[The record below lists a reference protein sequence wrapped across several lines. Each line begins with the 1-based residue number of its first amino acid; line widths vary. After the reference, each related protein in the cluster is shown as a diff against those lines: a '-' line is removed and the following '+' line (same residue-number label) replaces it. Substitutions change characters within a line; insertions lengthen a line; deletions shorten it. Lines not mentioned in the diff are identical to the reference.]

1 MYGISHLHGISRLH
15 EISLL
20 RILYPFTC
28 ANHMFKGCGLKAN
41 KPFTNTL
48 PITCANYM
56 FKGCILRERE
66 REREFDNILRAHKRN
81 KQVAWIRPF

>member
-1 MYGISHLHGISRLH
+1 MYGRSHLHGISH
-15 EISLL
+15 L

-28 ANHMFKGCGLKAN
+28 ANHMLKGCGLKAN

-48 PITCANYM
+48 PIASANYM
-56 FKGCILRERE
+56 FKGCMLRERE

-81 KQVAWIRPF
+81 NKLHG